1 MSMNYG
7 RIQTLLRESVKLLNF
22 GKVFWSCDSAC
33 KLTPRQ
39 RFSACFIQ
47 PVLWNRRN
55 CPQSSRWE
63 KYRKDGENSKNFSTI
78 GMSVKKCMYVPKFI
92 QIGPIILVEN
102 VCWSSAIWKIRNH
115 KLSFYNFVYIL
126 ILELIFLIQLN
137 DMVPDFLY
145 SWTSACF
152 FH

>member
-1 MSMNYG
+1 MFSIG
-7 RIQTLLRESVKLLNF
+7 RFQTLLRESVKVSNF
-22 GKVFWSCDSAC
+22 GKLFWSCDSAC
-33 KLTPRQ
+33 KFTPRQ

-47 PVLWNRRN
+47 PVLWNRQN

-63 KYRKDGENSKNFSTI
+63 KYRTDGENSKNFCTI
-78 GMSVKKCMYVPKFI
+78 GINVKKYMYVPKFI